1 MRTLRRRR
9 LEKKTDYKARLA
21 LLKSGEA
28 RLVVR
33 KTNRY
38 IIAQF
43 IHSNIAQDKIIVGIT
58 SKDLLSKGWPKEYA
72 GSLKSLPASYLTG
85 YLLGKLAQKH
95 HIKEA
100 VFDIGMHRS
109 FPKSRFYSLLKGA
122 IDAGLNIPFKQEVL
136 PTEEDLKKIEK
147 LKSLID
153 KIKHNIK

>member
-1 MRTLRRRR
+1 MKIPRRRR

-21 LLKSGEA
+21 LLKSEKA

-33 KTNRY
+33 KTNHY

-43 IHSNIAQDKIIVGIT
+43 VHSNIAQDKIIVGIT
-58 SKDLLSKGWPKEYA
+58 SKILLSKGWPKEYA

-100 VFDIGMHRS
+100 ILDIGMHRS
-109 FPKSRFYSLLKGA
+109 FPRSRFYAVLKGA
-122 IDAGLNIPFKQEVL
+122 IDSGIKIPAKQEAL
-136 PTEEDLKKIEK
+136 PSEEDLKKINK
-147 LKSLID
+147 LSSIID
-153 KIKHNIK
+153 KIKHHIK